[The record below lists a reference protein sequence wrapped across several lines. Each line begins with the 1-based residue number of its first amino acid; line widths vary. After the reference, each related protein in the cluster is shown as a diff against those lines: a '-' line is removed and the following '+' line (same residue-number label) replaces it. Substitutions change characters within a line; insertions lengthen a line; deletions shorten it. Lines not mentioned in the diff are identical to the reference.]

1 MTEKNPETK
10 SYRER
15 TLHLFQVCQE
25 LAEDIS
31 LDSLPEKIIKAAC
44 AEVNA
49 EYGFLYLLD
58 DKGKLR
64 RFATQ
69 GFSSA
74 DAERLCAALQNSSPA
89 NKPLGLS
96 SVFGSVFPD
105 INWSLSFPL
114 VWDSTGVG
122 SVLLANNKNS
132 PTFSGD
138 DQKIA
143 EALARFACV
152 ALKNASSY
160 KDLVIRDRTLLRRNE
175 NLALLDRLAATL
187 ATSTEISQILENG
200 LMQLMDHLR
209 LDTGEIYLRQ
219 EESRN
224 INLVVHRGASGDRL
238 WNRSQFVVG
247 KGIVGEVVKSNT
259 PSLIVLGK
267 DEAADL
273 NPRVSDSG
281 IQQVLVVPMAGRR
294 GVIGALCAATD
305 QPQPLDELEVQFLQA
320 IGSWMATAIENVNLN
335 IHGQRTAILEERDR
349 IGMDLHDGIIQS
361 IYAVGLTLE
370 HANLLLS
377 EDPEQAG
384 KRIGQSITD
393 LNSVIRDIRAY
404 ILDLRP
410 RQLFNED
417 LMTGIGRL
425 VAEFKANTMVDVNLQ
440 GPAEDISGLPNNQ
453 AVALFHICQEALANI
468 AKHAH
473 ARHVDVILWTTN
485 ERLLLEIRDDGV
497 GFNPEKTKVTIGHG
511 LSNMETRIVNADGE
525 VDISSEPGKGT
536 TILTWIP
543 LHSDDGMVDDYYE

>member
-1 MTEKNPETK
+1 MTKSNPEIK

-44 AEVNA
+44 AEINA
-49 EYGFLYLLD
+49 KFGVLYLHD
-58 DKGKLR
+58 DKGKIR

-69 GFSSA
+69 GLLPAEAEKLRQGLLNADLGNASLELNRSIFPDNNWSMDIPLALDSTSA
-74 DAERLCAALQNSSPA
+74 GSILLAKSKDSPA
-89 NKPLGLS
+89 FN
-96 SVFGSVFPD
+96 D
-105 INWSLSFPL
+105 
-114 VWDSTGVG
+114 
-122 SVLLANNKNS
+122 
-132 PTFSGD
+132 D
-138 DQKIA
+138 DQKIL
-143 EALARFACV
+143 EALAKFARV

-224 INLVVHRGASGDRL
+224 INLMVHRGASGDRL
-238 WNRSQFVVG
+238 WNSSQFVFG

-273 NPRVSDSG
+273 NPRVGDSG
-281 IQQVLVVPMAGRR
+281 IQQVLVVPLAGRR

-335 IHGQRTAILEERDR
+335 ICGQRTAILEERDR

-370 HANLLLS
+370 HAKLLIG

-384 KRIGQSITD
+384 KRIEQSITD
-393 LNSVIRDIRAY
+393 LNSTIRDIRAY

-410 RQLFNED
+410 RQLYNDD
-417 LMTGIGRL
+417 LMTGISRL
-425 VAEFKANTMVDVNLQ
+425 VAEFKANTMLDVNLQ
-440 GPAEDISGLPNNQ
+440 GSADDISWLPNNQ

-473 ARHVDVILWTTN
+473 AHHVDVILWETN

-511 LSNMETRIVNADGE
+511 LSNMETRIINADGE